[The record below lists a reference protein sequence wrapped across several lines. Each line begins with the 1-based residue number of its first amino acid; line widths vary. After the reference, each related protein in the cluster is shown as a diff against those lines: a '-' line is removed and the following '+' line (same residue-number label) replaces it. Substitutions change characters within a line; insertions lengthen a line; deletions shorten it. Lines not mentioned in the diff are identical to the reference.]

1 VWGQFSQ
8 QSLRVALPN
17 VMALMY
23 QNKCKTSEKT
33 TSHFATQS
41 SLLNL
46 NGSLGH
52 NGEHESR
59 KASLQAKQLLLLF
72 LGNVKPNKTINLV

>member
-1 VWGQFSQ
+1 
-8 QSLRVALPN
+8 
-17 VMALMY
+17 MY

-52 NGEHESR
+52 NGEHESG
-59 KASLQAKQLLLLF
+59 KAAWQAKQLLLLF
-72 LGNVKPNKTINLV
+72 LGNF

>member
-17 VMALMY
+17 GMALMY

-52 NGEHESR
+52 NGEHESG
-59 KASLQAKQLLLLF
+59 KATWQAKQLLLLF
-72 LGNVKPNKTINLV
+72 LGNF